1 MIDGD
6 FKQLSNK
13 LFSLLNSDEVL
24 TLSLSGEDSHF
35 CRFSQSKVRQ
45 IGDVV
50 DTNLSLS
57 IIFDN
62 RVAHGGITLTN
73 DFNKDIELASLELN
87 RLKGEVRQLPQDP
100 FIVIPKNSDSLIEK
114 NKGNLLNKDITVQ
127 SLTDIVEDVDLAGIW
142 ASGNIYRGCSNS
154 LGLFHWFET
163 DTYSLDFSLITQD
176 ERMVKGTFAG
186 TDWNQEKYESYMSKS
201 KEKLELLKRDA
212 IRIEPG
218 EYRTYIAP
226 AGVSDILDM
235 FSWNGVGEASI
246 RQGQSAL
253 IKLRNNDSL
262 SGCFSLTED
271 FSSGFVP
278 RFNSVGEVAPKVLNI
293 IDNGILRNTLVS
305 SRTAKEYDLSSNYAD
320 DGEYLRSPKI
330 NSGDLKEDD
339 ILKNLDKGLYLS
351 NLHYLNWS
359 DNLGGRITGMTR
371 YACFWVENGEIIAPI
386 ENMRFDDSIYNFFGN
401 NLESVGDSSE
411 FIPSV
416 GTYQERSLGGNIC
429 PGILL
434 SSFKLTL

>member
-320 DGEYLRSPKI
+320 NGEYLRSPKI

>member
-1 MIDGD
+1 MIDNN
-6 FKQLSNK
+6 FRKLSDK

-24 TLSLSGEDSHF
+24 TLSFSAENSHF
-35 CRFSQSKVRQ
+35 CRLSQSKIRQ
-45 IGDVV
+45 IGDVT
-50 DTNLSLS
+50 DANLSLS
-57 IIFDN
+57 IISND
-62 RVAHGGITLTN
+62 RVCHGGITLTN
-73 DFNKDIELASLELN
+73 NFDVDLKLASLELN
-87 RLKGEVRQLPQDP
+87 RLKEEVKQLPVDP
-100 FIVIPKNSDSLIEK
+100 FAVMPKKSDSLIEK
-114 NKGNLLNKDITVQ
+114 NKGKLLSKDNTVN
-127 SLTDIVEDVDLAGIW
+127 SLTNIIEDVDLAGIW

-163 DTYSLDFSLITQD
+163 DTYSLDFSLITKD

-186 TDWNQEKYESYMSKS
+186 TEWNQDKYESYMKKS

-212 IRIEPG
+212 IRIDPG

-253 IKLRNNDSL
+253 IKLRNKDSL

-278 RFNSVGEVAPKVLNI
+278 RFNSIGEVAPKVLNI
-293 IDNGILRNTLVS
+293 IDNGMLRNTLVS
-305 SRTAKEYDLSSNYAD
+305 SRTAKEYALDSNYAD

-330 NSGDLKEDD
+330 NPGDLKEDD
-339 ILKNLDKGLYLS
+339 VLKNLDKGLYLS

-401 NLESVGDSSE
+401 NLESVGENSE

-416 GTYQERSLGGNIC
+416 GTYQERSLGGNMC

>member
-1 MIDGD
+1 MMDSN
-6 FKQLSNK
+6 FKNLSDR
-13 LFSLLNSDEVL
+13 LFGLLDNDQIL
-24 TLSLSGEDSHF
+24 TLSLSGENSHF
-35 CRFSQSKVRQ
+35 CRLSESKVRQ
-45 IGDVV
+45 IGDVI
-50 DTNLSLS
+50 DTSLSLS
-57 IIFDN
+57 IISDN
-62 RVAHGGITLTN
+62 RICHGGITLTN
-73 DFNKDIELASLELN
+73 DFETNLKLASFELS
-87 RLKGEVRQLPQDP
+87 RLKKEVKQLPSDP
-100 FIVIPKNSDSLIEK
+100 FIVMPKNSDSLIEK
-114 NKGNLLNKDITVQ
+114 NQGNLLDKKQTVN
-127 SLTDIVEDVDLAGIW
+127 SLTKIVEDVDLAGIW

-163 DTYSLDFSLITQD
+163 DTFSLDFSLITKD

-186 TDWNQEKYESYMSKS
+186 NDWSQSDYESYMQKS

-253 IKLRNNDSL
+253 IKLKNNNSL
-262 SGCFSLTED
+262 SDCFSLTED

-278 RFNSVGEVAPKVLNI
+278 RFNSVGEVSPKVLNI

-305 SRTAKEYDLSSNYAD
+305 SRTAKEYDLNSNFAD

-330 NSGDLKEDD
+330 NSGQLKEDD
-339 ILKNLDKGLYLS
+339 ILKSIDKGLYLS

-371 YACFWVENGEIIAPI
+371 YACFWVEDGQIVAPI
-386 ENMRFDDSIYNFFGN
+386 ENMRFDDSIYNFFGD
-401 NLESVGDSSE
+401 NLESVGQSSE

-434 SSFKLTL
+434 SSFKFTL